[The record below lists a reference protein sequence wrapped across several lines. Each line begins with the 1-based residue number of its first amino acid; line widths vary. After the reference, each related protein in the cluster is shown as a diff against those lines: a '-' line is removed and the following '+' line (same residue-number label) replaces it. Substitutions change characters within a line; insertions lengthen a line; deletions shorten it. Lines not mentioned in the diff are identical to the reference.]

1 MESPAPFEETIYKAP
16 TPQQQ
21 SWGTVIS
28 ILIIVAMIV
37 IGAFYAWDKR
47 TAEQKTFTAEHEEA
61 TQ

>member
-1 MESPAPFEETIYKAP
+1 MESPTPFEETIYKPP

-47 TAEQKTFTAEHEEA
+47 ITEQNAFTAEHGGT